1 MPLPVLSASLINFV
15 PRYLSVS
22 TRATVGKNRIQ
33 EIFFFLSMNSRLEK
47 LGHEHAMTV
56 KPPQFGCIPTTNC
69 RRI

>member
-33 EIFFFLSMNSRLEK
+33 EIFFFKYELKTGEVREL
-47 LGHEHAMTV
+47 T
-56 KPPQFGCIPTTNC
+56 CYD
-69 RRI
+69 R